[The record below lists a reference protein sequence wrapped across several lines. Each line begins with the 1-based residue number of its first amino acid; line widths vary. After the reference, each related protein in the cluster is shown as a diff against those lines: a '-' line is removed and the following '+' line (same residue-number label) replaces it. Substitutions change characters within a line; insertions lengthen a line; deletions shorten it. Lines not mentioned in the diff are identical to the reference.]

1 LKRDTITLSYRK
13 ASIVLSLCFIVGAIY
28 LYSITFRWK
37 PGTHATLPRLSLTMI
52 ILLNVLAIVQEMR
65 RRGDTKNMTFSK
77 RSLGRLLMAILITA
91 IYIASIKVLGFYLSS
106 LLFLTGMMFFVGA
119 KGLMLTVGIPLV
131 FTISLYVVFGL
142 FLRVNVPTGMF

>member
-1 LKRDTITLSYRK
+1 
-13 ASIVLSLCFIVGAIY
+13 
-28 LYSITFRWK
+28 
-37 PGTHATLPRLSLTMI
+37 
-52 ILLNVLAIVQEMR
+52 LLNVLAIVQEMR